1 MDIISDVKNFLYDE
15 NFKEDFK
22 TLDENESLLEKGI
35 IDSVKMLELISFLE
49 EKYRIEVDED
59 DLYPENFDTM
69 AAIENYVKSKLN

>member
-1 MDIISDVKNFLYDE
+1 
-15 NFKEDFK
+15 
-22 TLDENESLLEKGI
+22 
-35 IDSVKMLELISFLE
+35 LE